1 VNSLRQRPEWYSAL
15 SHNCTTS
22 IRTQRAA
29 ADRVPWDWRLL
40 VNGHGDELLYEHGL
54 IATNLPL
61 PALKEKCHI
70 NARARAA
77 DEATDFS
84 RLIRLDIPGITP

>member
-1 VNSLRQRPEWYSAL
+1 M
-15 SHNCTTS
+15 
-22 IRTQRAA
+22 
-29 ADRVPWDWRLL
+29 L
-40 VNGHGDELLYEHGL
+40 VNGHSDELLYERGL

-77 DEATDFS
+77 DQAADFS
-84 RLIRLDIPGITP
+84 RLVRQDVPGIAL

>member
-1 VNSLRQRPEWYSAL
+1 
-15 SHNCTTS
+15 
-22 IRTQRAA
+22 
-29 ADRVPWDWRLL
+29 
-40 VNGHGDELLYEHGL
+40 LLYERGQ

-77 DEATDFS
+77 DNAADFS
-84 RLIRLDIPGITP
+84 RLIRQGIPGITP